1 MPHAIKDALKIVLAQ
16 LNPVVGDLPGNA
28 GKLRKARAEAA
39 KLGADLVVYP
49 ELFITGYPPEDLVRK
64 PAFAAAARVAI
75 ETLAAE
81 TGDGGPGVMVGTI
94 WAEDGKLYNSVAL
107 LDGGRIEAVRHKVD
121 LPNYGVFDE
130 KRVFDQGPMP
140 GPVSFRGVRIGVPI
154 CEDIWKEEVCEC
166 LQETGSEML
175 ISPNGSPFD
184 WPKPDQRMNVAVAR
198 VKESGLPLLYVNQVG
213 GQDELVFDG
222 ASFAIDAGCELR
234 LQAPDWREAVLPTV
248 WRRGASDRWTI
259 EPGSMVRP
267 TEGLS
272 ATYQA

>member
-1 MPHAIKDALKIVLAQ
+1 MPHTISNSLKIVLAQ

-39 KLGADLVVYP
+39 ALGADLVVYP

-130 KRVFDQGPMP
+130 KRVFDVGPMP
-140 GPVSFRGVRIGVPI
+140 GPVSFRGVRIRGPVCGGILEGGGGEGPAGTGAGVL
-154 CEDIWKEEVCEC
+154 V
-166 LQETGSEML
+166 
-175 ISPNGSPFD
+175 SPHGP
-184 WPKPDQRMNVAVAR
+184 ALAR
-198 VKESGLPLLYVNQVG
+198 AQH
-213 GQDELVFDG
+213 
-222 ASFAIDAGCELR
+222 
-234 LQAPDWREAVLPTV
+234 
-248 WRRGASDRWTI
+248 
-259 EPGSMVRP
+259 
-267 TEGLS
+267 
-272 ATYQA
+272 

>member
-1 MPHAIKDALKIVLAQ
+1 M
-16 LNPVVGDLPGNA
+16 
-28 GKLRKARAEAA
+28 RS
-39 KLGADLVVYP
+39 
-49 ELFITGYPPEDLVRK
+49 PPRK
-64 PAFAAAARVAI
+64 PAFAAAARAAI

-94 WAEDGKLYNSVAL
+94 WAEDGKLYNSIAM

-184 WPKPDQRMNVAVAR
+184 WPKPDQRIFRRQTAPAAVLAHPFGGDD
-198 VKESGLPLLYVNQVG
+198 GLAEGRQLERERTVG
-213 GQDELVFDG
+213 VQAERSAVEHELVLS
-222 ASFAIDAGCELR
+222 AHHVEIDQR
-234 LQAPDWREAVLPTV
+234 QAALDHARDRDVEP
-248 WRRGASDRWTI
+248 RRGLVAPIR
-259 EPGSMVRP
+259 
-267 TEGLS
+267 
-272 ATYQA
+272 